1 MRQDHDNA
9 PPYPA
14 LRPALKHPA
23 HSKRALDT
31 TVIGI
36 PIGMARDSRKES

>member
-1 MRQDHDNA
+1 MRQDHDSA

-14 LRPALKHPA
+14 LQPALKHPA